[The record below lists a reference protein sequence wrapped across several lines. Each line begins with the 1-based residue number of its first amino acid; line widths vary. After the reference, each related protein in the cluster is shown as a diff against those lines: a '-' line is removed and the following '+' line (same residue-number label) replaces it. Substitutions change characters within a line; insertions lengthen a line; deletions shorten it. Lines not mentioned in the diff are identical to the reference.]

1 MGKTQRPHMMGLRFY
16 VFIALAVSCH
26 GLPTTADAVVPERQT
41 MLLQHRAAF
50 TKMSPTAFIS
60 AMSSSGG
67 SKEDCRTFA
76 DETTKA
82 IKATVTSTQDVLNTI
97 DTGSGCAALG
107 QDLVQNA
114 ETKVAAAK
122 TAAQNAETDVASKTT
137 AKDDAASA
145 TFEVTFDLTS
155 TQQPNCLDVTGKSSY
170 TVVKTAA
177 DIAIRELATA
187 KQTLADAKTAVTA
200 AEAAHA
206 AAVTNAAGL
215 EKECLCRVYTE
226 QTDAW
231 DSAST
236 ATASHAADWKQAHE
250 LLCALD
256 QATTCTVP
264 TCPTVSK
271 PTVASGVVKCGLP
284 IEVEYTAGYKTIWIH
299 GCSKGEYKCQAR
311 KVCDYVTSST
321 CVYQA
326 YHCNGPQYG
335 GSYYP
340 PGVGAG
346 GSAINFGYGFDFAP
360 HPPYGKDYGNICM
373 CNHAFGPKYDLATT
387 HTNCGVGSWKLNP
400 PM

>member
-16 VFIALAVSCH
+16 LFIALAVSCH
-26 GLPTTADAVVPERQT
+26 GLPTTADTVVPERQT

-76 DETTKA
+76 DETTKT

-107 QDLVQNA
+107 QDLVQA
-114 ETKVAAAK
+114 EETKVAAAK

-145 TFEVTFDLTS
+145 TFVVTFDLMS
-155 TQQPNCLDVTGKSSY
+155 TERPNCLDVTGESSY

-177 DIAIRELATA
+177 DTAIRELATA
-187 KQTLADAKTAVTA
+187 KQTLVDAKTAVTA

-231 DSAST
+231 ESA
-236 ATASHAADWKQAHE
+236 ATAG
-250 LLCALD
+250 
-256 QATTCTVP
+256 TVP

-299 GCSKGEYKCQAR
+299 GCDKGEYKCQVK

-326 YHCNGPQYG
+326 YHCNGAQYG

-346 GSAINFGYGFDFAP
+346 SSTFNFGWGFDFAP
-360 HPPYGKDYGNICM
+360 GGDYGNICM
-373 CNHAFGPKYDLATT
+373 CNGAGDKFWAE
-387 HTNCGVGSWKLNP
+387 V
-400 PM
+400 

>member
-76 DETTKA
+76 DETTEEK
-82 IKATVTSTQDVLNTI
+82 
-97 DTGSGCAALG
+97 
-107 QDLVQNA
+107 
-114 ETKVAAAK
+114 
-122 TAAQNAETDVASKTT
+122 
-137 AKDDAASA
+137 AASA

-187 KQTLADAKTAVTA
+187 KQTLVDAKAAVTA
-200 AEAAHA
+200 AEATHA

-215 EKECLCRVYTE
+215 EKECLCRVYQE
-226 QTDAW
+226 QTEAW

-326 YHCNGPQYG
+326 YHCNGAGYG

-346 GSAINFGYGFDFAP
+346 GATFNFGYGFDFAE
-360 HPPYGKDYGNICM
+360 GGDYGNICM
-373 CNHAFGPKYDLATT
+373 CNGVGDKFGRKYDLAMG
-387 HTNCGVGSWKLNP
+387 HTNCGRGSWKLNP
-400 PM
+400 TPM

>member
-1 MGKTQRPHMMGLRFY
+1 MGKTQRAHMMGLRFY
-16 VFIALAVSCH
+16 LFIALAVSCH

-41 MLLQHRAAF
+41 TLLQHRAAF

-107 QDLVQNA
+107 QDLVQA
-114 ETKVAAAK
+114 EETKVAAAK

-155 TQQPNCLDVTGKSSY
+155 TEQPNCLDVTGKSSY
-170 TVVKTAA
+170 TVV
-177 DIAIRELATA
+177 
-187 KQTLADAKTAVTA
+187 KTAVTA

-215 EKECLCRVYTE
+215 EEECLCRVHKE

-231 DSAST
+231 AAAST

-250 LLCALD
+250 LVCALD
-256 QATTCTVP
+256 QTTTCQYDA
-264 TCPTVSK
+264 CPTVSK
-271 PTVASGVVKCGLP
+271 PTVANGVANADSAHCNRGTTGDGSCRSGIAYP
-284 IEVEYTAGYKTIWIH
+284 M
-299 GCSKGEYKCQAR
+299 
-311 KVCDYVTSST
+311 
-321 CVYQA
+321 VYQ
-326 YHCNGPQYG
+326 
-335 GSYYP
+335 
-340 PGVGAG
+340 GA
-346 GSAINFGYGFDFAP
+346 NFYTSKTKKTNCDET
-360 HPPYGKDYGNICM
+360 CRS
-373 CNHAFGPKYDLATT
+373 YDLAFDAIGSR
-387 HTNCGVGSWKLNP
+387 HTGTAVGDYFCGGAGVVSPPVAGWGTVESSCDDRTPVNRYASDGTPVEPTGRSMAVYLGSNAAAYNVGVCWIHCACK
-400 PM
+400 

>member
-41 MLLQHRAAF
+41 MLLEHRAAF

-82 IKATVTSTQDVLNTI
+82 IKATITSTQDVLDNV

-107 QDLVQNA
+107 QDLVQA
-114 ETKVAAAK
+114 EETKVAAAK
-122 TAAQNAETDVASKTT
+122 TAAQNAENDVASKTT
-137 AKDDAASA
+137 AKEQAASA

-155 TQQPNCLDVTGKSSY
+155 TERPNCLDVTGKSSY

-177 DIAIRELATA
+177 DTAIRELEAA
-187 KQTLADAKTAVTA
+187 KQTLVDAKTAVTA

-215 EKECLCRVYTE
+215 EKECLCRVYQE
-226 QTDAW
+226 QTEAW

-264 TCPTVSK
+264 TRPTVSK
-271 PTVASGVVKCGLP
+271 PTTHRG
-284 IEVEYTAGYKTIWIH
+284 AGYGH
-299 GCSKGEYKCQAR
+299 
-311 KVCDYVTSST
+311 
-321 CVYQA
+321 
-326 YHCNGPQYG
+326 
-335 GSYYP
+335 
-340 PGVGAG
+340 
-346 GSAINFGYGFDFAP
+346 
-360 HPPYGKDYGNICM
+360 
-373 CNHAFGPKYDLATT
+373 
-387 HTNCGVGSWKLNP
+387 WKLNP
-400 PM
+400 

>member
-107 QDLVQNA
+107 QDLVQSA

-137 AKDDAASA
+137 AKDGAASA
-145 TFEVTFDLTS
+145 TFEVTFDLMS
-155 TQQPNCLDVTGKSSY
+155 TERPNCLDVTGKSSY

-187 KQTLADAKTAVTA
+187 KQTLA
-200 AEAAHA
+200 EAAHA

-231 DSAST
+231 ESAST

-256 QATTCTVP
+256 QATT
-264 TCPTVSK
+264 
-271 PTVASGVVKCGLP
+271 
-284 IEVEYTAGYKTIWIH
+284 
-299 GCSKGEYKCQAR
+299 
-311 KVCDYVTSST
+311 
-321 CVYQA
+321 
-326 YHCNGPQYG
+326 
-335 GSYYP
+335 
-340 PGVGAG
+340 
-346 GSAINFGYGFDFAP
+346 
-360 HPPYGKDYGNICM
+360 
-373 CNHAFGPKYDLATT
+373 
-387 HTNCGVGSWKLNP
+387 
-400 PM
+400 

>member
-114 ETKVAAAK
+114 ET
-122 TAAQNAETDVASKTT
+122 DVASKTT

-145 TFEVTFDLTS
+145 TFEVTFDLMS
-155 TQQPNCLDVTGKSSY
+155 TERPNCLDVTGKSSY

-231 DSAST
+231 ESAST

-299 GCSKGEYKCQAR
+299 GCDKYEYKCQAE
-311 KVCDYVTSST
+311 KVCDYVTSSK
-321 CVYQA
+321 CLYQA
-326 YHCNGPQYG
+326 YRCNGGPV
-335 GSYYP
+335 GSYHP
-340 PGVGAG
+340 PGYHT
-346 GSAINFGYGFDFAP
+346 SQLNFGYGYDFTLRQ
-360 HPPYGKDYGNICM
+360 KDYGNICM
-373 CNHAFGPKYDLATT
+373 DKHVGPKFDLATT
-387 HTNCGVGSWKLNP
+387 HRGAGYGHWTLTPPLEDGYYSDGSRKPNGY
-400 PM
+400 

>member
-1 MGKTQRPHMMGLRFY
+1 MG
-16 VFIALAVSCH
+16 
-26 GLPTTADAVVPERQT
+26 
-41 MLLQHRAAF
+41 
-50 TKMSPTAFIS
+50 
-60 AMSSSGG
+60 
-67 SKEDCRTFA
+67 
-76 DETTKA
+76 
-82 IKATVTSTQDVLNTI
+82 
-97 DTGSGCAALG
+97 
-107 QDLVQNA
+107 
-114 ETKVAAAK
+114 
-122 TAAQNAETDVASKTT
+122 ASKTT

-145 TFEVTFDLTS
+145 TFEVTFDLMS
-155 TQQPNCLDVTGKSSY
+155 TERPNCLDVTGKSSY

-231 DSAST
+231 ESAST

-284 IEVEYTAGYKTIWIH
+284 IEVEY
-299 GCSKGEYKCQAR
+299 KCKAR

-387 HTNCGVGSWKLNP
+387 HTNCGVGSWKLTP

>member
-145 TFEVTFDLTS
+145 TFEVTFDLMS
-155 TQQPNCLDVTGKSSY
+155 TERPNCLDVTGKSSY
-170 TVVKTAA
+170 TVVKTP
-177 DIAIRELATA
+177 
-187 KQTLADAKTAVTA
+187 ADAKTAVTA

-231 DSAST
+231 ESAST

-299 GCSKGEYKCQAR
+299 GCDKGEYKCQAE
-311 KVCDYVTSST
+311 KVCDYVTSSK
-321 CVYQA
+321 CLYQA
-326 YHCNGPQYG
+326 YRCNG
-335 GSYYP
+335 
-340 PGVGAG
+340 
-346 GSAINFGYGFDFAP
+346 
-360 HPPYGKDYGNICM
+360 
-373 CNHAFGPKYDLATT
+373 GP
-387 HTNCGVGSWKLNP
+387 
-400 PM
+400 